1 MNRKFT
7 FFLLM
12 TALLLVACSIEVS
25 QQQGGGA
32 APAATGEAGIAASG
46 SATLLPDSAAAAPE
60 GSSLSPADLDLT
72 GQLYYVSLNE
82 QQPQL
87 VRLDLDSDQE
97 TVVFE
102 PPENAW
108 LNEIAVSPDGS
119 QIAMTYAPPPE
130 EGQIQFGFTDI
141 YLMPAGGTQE
151 PSPLLQ
157 RAEDSETFFNLSWPA
172 EALLYYAH
180 FTPSEDDVSGGVLGS
195 QIKQLPYP
203 DGQPE
208 LLAEEAA
215 WPRVS
220 RDGARM
226 AYVTERNELVVA
238 SADGQ
243 NPTLILRPDTFFA
256 VDAPLFSPD
265 GSQLYFSA
273 VNPEQASLPSFWDRL
288 WGVQIAAAHDVP
300 SDWWR
305 MPADGSAAPE
315 RLTNLNAIG
324 LYGDF
329 SPDGR
334 HMAFIA
340 SEGIYVM
347 KPDGSDLLQLRSATP
362 IGTINW
368 AP

>member
-1 MNRKFT
+1 MNTKSSLCMLIT
-7 FFLLM
+7 L
-12 TALLLVACSIEVS
+12 LLLVACSIEVS
-25 QQQGGGA
+25 QPQGEGA
-32 APAATGEAGIAASG
+32 APAPGSSTAA
-46 SATLLPDSAAAAPE
+46 PDSAAATPE
-60 GSSLSPADLDLT
+60 SSALSPDDLDLS
-72 GQLYYVSLNE
+72 GYLYYVSLTE
-82 QQPQL
+82 QRPKL
-87 VRLDLDSDQE
+87 VRLDLASDQE
-97 TVVFE
+97 TVIFE

-108 LNEIAVSPDGS
+108 LNEIAVSPDGG

-151 PSPLLQ
+151 PSLLLQ
-157 RAEDSETFFNLSWPA
+157 RIEDSETFFNLSWPA
-172 EALLYYAH
+172 EAWLYYAH
-180 FTPSEDDVSGGVLGS
+180 FIPSEDDVGAGVLGS
-195 QIKQLPYP
+195 QIKRLPYP
-203 DGQPE
+203 DGRPE
-208 LLAEEAA
+208 LLADEAA

-220 RDGARM
+220 PDGARM

-238 SADGQ
+238 QADGQ
-243 NPTLILRPDTFFA
+243 NPMLILRPDTFFA

-273 VNPEQASLPSFWDRL
+273 VNPEQASLLSFWDRL

-362 IGTINW
+362 IGTISW
-368 AP
+368 VP

>member
-1 MNRKFT
+1 MPPASGET
-7 FFLLM
+7 
-12 TALLLVACSIEVS
+12 
-25 QQQGGGA
+25 GA
-32 APAATGEAGIAASG
+32 SGPATAASE
-46 SATLLPDSAAAAPE
+46 AAAPE
-60 GSSLSPADLDLT
+60 SDAISPADLELS
-72 GQLYYVSLNE
+72 GQLYYVNLAG
-82 QQPQL
+82 QRPQL
-87 VRLDLDSDQE
+87 VRLDLASDQE
-97 TVVFE
+97 TVIFE

-141 YLMPAGGTQE
+141 YLMPAGVSQE

-157 RAEDSETFFNLSWPA
+157 RVEDSETFFNLSWPA
-172 EALLYYAH
+172 EGWLYYAH
-180 FTPSEDDVSGGVLGS
+180 FIPSEEDVGAGVLGS
-195 QIKQLPYP
+195 QIKRLPYP
-203 DGQPE
+203 GGEPE
-208 LLAEEAA
+208 LLAEESA

-220 RDGARM
+220 ADGARM
-226 AYVTERNELVVA
+226 AYVTERNEFVVA
-238 SADGQ
+238 SVDGQ
-243 NPTLILRPDTFFA
+243 NPVLILRPEAFFA

-273 VNPEQASLPSFWDRL
+273 VNPEQASLLSFWDRL
-288 WGVQIAAAHDVP
+288 LGVRVAEAHDVP

-334 HMAFIA
+334 HIAFIA

-347 KPDGSDLLQLRSATP
+347 KPDGGDLVQLRSATP

-368 AP
+368 VP

>member
-1 MNRKFT
+1 MMKKS
-7 FFLLM
+7 
-12 TALLLVACSIEVS
+12 ALFPLIMALFLVACSIEVS
-25 QQQGGGA
+25 QEQAGA
-32 APAATGEAGIAASG
+32 AAPPTSGETEAGAPG
-46 SATLLPDSAAAAPE
+46 SATLAPESAAPE
-60 GSSLSPADLDLT
+60 SSALSPADLELS
-72 GQLYYVSLNE
+72 GQLYFVSLDE
-82 QQPQL
+82 QRPRL
-87 VRLDLDSDQE
+87 IRLDLASDQE
-97 TVVFE
+97 TVIFE

-108 LNEIAVSPDGS
+108 LNEIAVSPDGG

-141 YLMPAGGTQE
+141 YLMPADGAGE

-157 RAEDSETFFNLSWPA
+157 RVEDSETFFNLSWPA
-172 EALLYYAH
+172 EAWLFYAH
-180 FTPSEDDVSGGVLGS
+180 FIPSEDDVGSGVLGS
-195 QIKQLPYP
+195 QIKRLPYP
-203 DGQPE
+203 DGEPE
-208 LLAEEAA
+208 LLADESA

-220 RDGARM
+220 SDGAKM

-238 SADGQ
+238 SGDGQ
-243 NPTLILRPDTFFA
+243 NPTLILRPDAFFA

-265 GSQLYFSA
+265 SSQLYFSA

-288 WGVQIAAAHDVP
+288 WGVRIAAAHDVP

-305 MPADGSAAPE
+305 MPADGSEAPE

-334 HMAFIA
+334 HIAFIA
-340 SEGIYVM
+340 SDGIYVM
-347 KPDGSDLLQLRSATP
+347 KPDGSEILQLRSASP

-368 AP
+368 VP